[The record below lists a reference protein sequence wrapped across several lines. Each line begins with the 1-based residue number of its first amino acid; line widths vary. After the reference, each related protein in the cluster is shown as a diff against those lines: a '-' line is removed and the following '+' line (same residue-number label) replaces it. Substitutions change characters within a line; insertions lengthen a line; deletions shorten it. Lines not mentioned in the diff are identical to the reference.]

1 MEEAIQVPKRMK
13 RIAITGPESSGKT
26 SLAELLAEK
35 SGLVYVPEF
44 AREYLMER
52 GGKYQ
57 QEDLVQIALGQ
68 MKLWSEVNSAG
79 GFVAD
84 TEMLVMKIWSDFKYG
99 QTDQTILSLL
109 ERQQFDHYFLCYPD
123 IPWEEDP
130 LREHPEQR
138 MELFELYLKELEDR
152 KLPFTILKGDLS
164 ERLEACREILE

>member
-1 MEEAIQVPKRMK
+1 MEEVIQDSKRMK

-26 SLAELLAEK
+26 SLAELLSEK
-35 SGLVYVPEF
+35 LGLTFLPEY
-44 AREYLMER
+44 AREYLMDR

-57 QEDLVQIALGQ
+57 QEDLVQIAFGQ
-68 MKLWSEVNSAG
+68 VKLWSEVNSAS

-84 TEMLVMKIWSDFKYG
+84 TEMLVMKVWSDFKYG
-99 QTDQTILSLL
+99 KTDQIILDLL
-109 ERQQFDHYFLCYPD
+109 DRQQFDHYFLCYPD

-152 KLPFTILKGDLS
+152 KLPFTILRGDIS
-164 ERLEACREILE
+164 QRLEACRGILE